1 VGRCHLHS
9 GAVDFSTPRMSEH
22 LAIDQRYR
30 GFADEDGSY
39 RVALGGY
46 VGGLLAGKL
55 AGPAEVRLRGI
66 VPMGRRLEVERPDS
80 NRAVLSEAGTVLAE
94 ARRTELEIDAP
105 APVSLSEAEEASS
118 SYPGFRAH
126 LFPGCFTCGPAREPG
141 DGLRIFPGPVADREL
156 VAAPWTPDASLA
168 GPTGSLLPEFVW
180 AALDC
185 PQLWA
190 LIASAPPD
198 SGERV
203 VTAGMSVRIEST
215 PQAGGRY
222 VILAWPMHREDRTI
236 FAGGAVFADGGELL
250 VAAQQRAVVVHGR
263 GVPLGLGNWAA

>member
-1 VGRCHLHS
+1 
-9 GAVDFSTPRMSEH
+9 MSEH

-46 VGGLLAGKL
+46 VGGRLAGKL

-66 VPMGRRLEVERPDS
+66 VPMGRRLEIERPDS
-80 NRAVLSEAGTVLAE
+80 NRVVLSEAGTVLAE

-105 APVSLSEAEEASS
+105 APVNLSEAEDASS
-118 SYPGFRAH
+118 SYPGFTAH
-126 LFPGCFTCGPAREPG
+126 LFPDCFTCGPARQPG
-141 DGLRIFPGPVADREL
+141 DGLRIFPGPVADTEL

-168 GPTGSLLPEFVW
+168 DPTGSLRPEFVW

-190 LIASAPPD
+190 LITSAPAD
-198 SGERV
+198 ASERV

-215 PQAGGRY
+215 PRAGGRY
-222 VILAWPMHREDRTI
+222 VIVAWPMHREGRMI
-236 FAGGAVFADGGELL
+236 FAGGAVFAEGGELL
-250 VAAQQRAVVVHGR
+250 VAALQRAVVVHSR

>member
-1 VGRCHLHS
+1 
-9 GAVDFSTPRMSEH
+9 MSEH

-66 VPMGRRLEVERPDS
+66 VPMGRRLEVERPDA
-80 NRAVLSEAGTVLAE
+80 NRVVLSEAGTVLAD

-105 APVSLSEAEEASS
+105 APISVSEAEEASA
-118 SYPGFRAH
+118 SYPGFTGH
-126 LFPGCFTCGPAREPG
+126 LFPDCFTCGPAREPG
-141 DGLRIFPGPVADREL
+141 DGLRVFPGPVSDREL
-156 VAAPWTPDASLA
+156 VAAPWTPDGSLA
-168 GPTGSLLPEFVW
+168 GPNGSLLPEFVW

-215 PQAGGRY
+215 PRAGGRY
-222 VILAWPMHREDRTI
+222 VIAAWPMHREGRSI
-236 FAGGAVFADGGELL
+236 FAGGAVFAESGELL
-250 VAAQQRAVVVHGR
+250 VAALQRAVVVHGT
-263 GVPLGLGNWAA
+263 GVPLGLDNWAQ

>member
-1 VGRCHLHS
+1 
-9 GAVDFSTPRMSEH
+9 MSEQI
-22 LAIDQRYR
+22 AIDRRYR
-30 GFADEDGSY
+30 GFADEDGTY

-66 VPMGRRLEVERPDS
+66 VPMGQRLEVERHNS
-80 NRAVLSEAGTVLAE
+80 KRVVLSKAGAVLAE

-105 APVSLSEAEEASS
+105 APVSLSEAEQASS
-118 SYPGFRAH
+118 SYPGLRAH
-126 LFPGCFTCGPAREPG
+126 LFPDCFTCGPAREPG

-168 GPTGSLLPEFVW
+168 DSTGSLLPEFVW

-203 VTAGMSVRIEST
+203 VTAEMSVRIEST
-215 PQAGGRY
+215 PQAAGRY
-222 VILAWPMHREDRTI
+222 VIQSWPMYREDRTI
-236 FAGGAVFADGGELL
+236 FAGGAVFAESGELL
-250 VAAQQRAVVVHGR
+250 VVARQRAVVVHGR
-263 GVPLGLGNWAA
+263 GVPLGLGNWGA

>member
-1 VGRCHLHS
+1 
-9 GAVDFSTPRMSEH
+9 MSEH
-22 LAIDQRYR
+22 LVIDQRYR

-66 VPMGRRLEVERPDS
+66 VPMGRRLEVERPDA
-80 NRAVLSEAGTVLAE
+80 NRVLLTESGTVLAD

-105 APVSLSEAEEASS
+105 APISVSEAEEASA
-118 SYPGFRAH
+118 SYPGFTAH
-126 LFPGCFTCGPAREPG
+126 LFPDCFTCGPAREPG
-141 DGLRIFPGPVADREL
+141 DGLRVFPGPVTDSEL
-156 VAAPWTPDASLA
+156 VAAPWTPGASLA

-215 PQAGGRY
+215 PLAGGRY
-222 VILAWPMHREDRTI
+222 VIAAWPMHREGRSV
-236 FAGGAVFADGGELL
+236 FAGGAVFAESGELL
-250 VAAQQRAVVVHGR
+250 VAALQRAVVVHGR
-263 GVPLGLGNWAA
+263 GVPLGLGNWAR

>member
-1 VGRCHLHS
+1 M
-9 GAVDFSTPRMSEH
+9 TEH

-55 AGPAEVRLRGI
+55 AGPVEVRLRGI
-66 VPMGRRLEVERPDS
+66 VPMGRPLEIDRRDS
-80 NRAVLSEAGTVLAE
+80 NRVVLSKAGTVLAE
-94 ARRTELEIDAP
+94 GRRVELEVEAP

-118 SYPGFRAH
+118 SYPGFTGH
-126 LFPGCFTCGPAREPG
+126 LFPGCFTCGPAREHG

-156 VAAPWTPDASLA
+156 VAAPWSPDASLA

-190 LIASAPPD
+190 LIASAPSD
-198 SGERV
+198 SRERV

-222 VILAWPMHREDRTI
+222 VIVAWPMHRDDRTI
-236 FAGGAVFADGGELL
+236 FAGGAVFAEGGELL
-250 VAAQQRAVVVHGR
+250 VAALQRAVVVHRR
-263 GVPLGLGNWAA
+263 GVPLGLSNWAT

>member
-1 VGRCHLHS
+1 
-9 GAVDFSTPRMSEH
+9 MSEH

-30 GFADEDGSY
+30 GFADEDGTY

-46 VGGLLAGKL
+46 VGGVLAGRL
-55 AGPAEVRLRGI
+55 AGPAEVSLRGI
-66 VPMGRRLEVERPDS
+66 VPMGRRLELERPGS
-80 NRAVLSEAGTVLAE
+80 NRVVLSESGTVLAE
-94 ARRTELEIDAP
+94 ARRTELELDTP

-118 SYPGFRAH
+118 SYPGFTAH
-126 LFPGCFTCGPAREPG
+126 LFPGCFTCGPARGPG
-141 DGLRIFPGPVADREL
+141 DGLRIFPGPVADRKL

-222 VILAWPMHREDRTI
+222 VIQAWPMHREDRTI
-236 FAGGAVFADGGELL
+236 FAGGAVFAEGGELL
-250 VAAQQRAVVVHGR
+250 AAALQRAVVVHGR